1 LKKNQDEHLEDIK
14 IEFQEFDEV
23 VILMLDGDYSN
34 NMQLIILDMPIDLDF
49 TQNNGE
55 YKN

>member
-1 LKKNQDEHLEDIK
+1 MEDIN
-14 IEFQEFDEV
+14 IEFKEFDEV

-34 NMQLIILDMPIDLDF
+34 KMQLIILDMPIDLDF
-49 TQNNGE
+49 TQNNGD

>member
-1 LKKNQDEHLEDIK
+1 MKKNQDEHLEDIK